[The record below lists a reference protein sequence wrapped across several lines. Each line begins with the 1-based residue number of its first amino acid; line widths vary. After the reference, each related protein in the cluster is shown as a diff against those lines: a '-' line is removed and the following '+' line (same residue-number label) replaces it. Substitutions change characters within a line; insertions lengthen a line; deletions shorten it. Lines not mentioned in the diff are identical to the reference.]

1 MTENSYKQVYFY
13 SDKSKISGW
22 FFEPKKNYESV
33 IILFHGTGSQKDF
46 GLNIIAKNFSDNGI
60 SSLVFDYRGFGD
72 SENIKGYPKRY
83 LSAKH
88 QIEDILSA
96 INFIRH
102 NKKIKKIGLFGES
115 MSAALAMMA
124 AKDLENKKKPIQAVY
139 SQSPAC
145 FEFPKWP
152 FAFKKFIYKSIFLDL
167 LFRNKSIRIYQV
179 SPKDVKCY
187 LPDSFCFWPIIPDK
201 KLGSWDN
208 KIPARS
214 IFNIAVLVLSGK
226 IKRNLKNIKTPILI
240 SQGSL
245 DRFLGS
251 SFKSIDRMFNNNKNV
266 NVEIYRY
273 KGEHISALPM
283 VNKKQYEVDKKK
295 YEHESNTYYPEIYKD
310 LFPVYLK
317 FFKKHLT

>member
-22 FFEPKKNYESV
+22 FFKPKKKYESV

-46 GLNIIAKNFSDNGI
+46 GLNIIAKNLSDNGI

-96 INFIRH
+96 VNFIRY

-145 FEFPKWP
+145 F
-152 FAFKKFIYKSIFLDL
+152 
-167 LFRNKSIRIYQV
+167 
-179 SPKDVKCY
+179 
-187 LPDSFCFWPIIPDK
+187 
-201 KLGSWDN
+201 
-208 KIPARS
+208 
-214 IFNIAVLVLSGK
+214 
-226 IKRNLKNIKTPILI
+226 
-240 SQGSL
+240 
-245 DRFLGS
+245 
-251 SFKSIDRMFNNNKNV
+251 
-266 NVEIYRY
+266 
-273 KGEHISALPM
+273 
-283 VNKKQYEVDKKK
+283 
-295 YEHESNTYYPEIYKD
+295 
-310 LFPVYLK
+310 
-317 FFKKHLT
+317 

>member
-1 MTENSYKQVYFY
+1 VTENNYEQVYFL

-22 FFEPKKNYESV
+22 FFKSKKNYESV

-46 GLNIIAKNFSDNGI
+46 GLNIIAEDFSNQGI

-96 INFIRH
+96 VNFMRRD
-102 NKKIKKIGLFGES
+102 KKIKKIGLFGES

-124 AKDLENKKKPIQAVY
+124 AKNLENKKQPIQAVY
-139 SQSPAC
+139 SQNPAC

-152 FAFKKFIYKSIFLDL
+152 FVFKKLIYKSIFLDL
-167 LFRNKSIRIYQV
+167 LFKNKFIKIYQT
-179 SPKDVKCY
+179 SPKDVECY
-187 LPDSFCFWPIIPDK
+187 LPDSFCFWPIIPEN
-201 KLGSWDN
+201 KLGDWNN

-226 IKRNLKNIKTPILI
+226 IKRNLKRIKTPILI

-251 SFKSIDRMFNNNKNV
+251 SYKSIDRIFNNNKNV

-273 KGEHISALPM
+273 QGEHISALPL
-283 VNKKQYEVDKKK
+283 VNKKQYEIDKNK
-295 YEHESNTYYPEIYKD
+295 YEHESNTYYPDIYKK
-310 LFPVYLK
+310 LFPIYLK
-317 FFKKHLT
+317 FFKKYLI